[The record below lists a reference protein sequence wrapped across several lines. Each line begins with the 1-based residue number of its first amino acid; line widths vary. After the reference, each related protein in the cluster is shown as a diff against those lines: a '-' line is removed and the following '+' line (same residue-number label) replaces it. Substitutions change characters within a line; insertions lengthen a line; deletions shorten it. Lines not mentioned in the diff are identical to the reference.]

1 MDIEQA
7 QKLLAEI
14 EQEEKNGKMTF
25 DKIDKFLIELI
36 ELLNFQK
43 FSQANI
49 NLFSNQVNCYF
60 RAKNVDSLSS
70 TLHYAKIYISIMNEP
85 SMYENNPVKPE

>member
-1 MDIEQA
+1 MDIKQA

-36 ELLNFQK
+36 ELLNSQK

-49 NLFSNQVNCYF
+49 NLFSNLVTWYF

-85 SMYENNPVKPE
+85 SKYENSPVNA